1 MIFFWIKEAF
11 KSIGRAKSSFF
22 LSLVSMSISVLLITA
37 SIFSLQLSNKFQS
50 NLKRNINLN
59 IFLDD
64 TLSNKTLID
73 LQENLR
79 NREYIYSIEYIDKEK
94 AAKNF
99 IQETGE
105 DFKKILDYNP
115 LPASFSVTLKDS
127 YIVTDSLNKIVA
139 SISALSGVDEVIY
152 KSEIISKIILFLN
165 NFKKYVF
172 LITIIILIVAVY
184 IVYSTVRLVIRL
196 KYDELETMKLVG
208 AKLSTVKM
216 PVILNGILIGLLAG
230 IISSTIFSLFV
241 YYLDNYIGLQK
252 FLEIQKDLY
261 LVILLTTGPI
271 ISLLVSYFSLRNITL
286 KI

>member
-1 MIFFWIKEAF
+1 
-11 KSIGRAKSSFF
+11 
-22 LSLVSMSISVLLITA
+22 MSISVLLITA
-37 SIFSLQLSNKFQS
+37 SIFSLQLSDKFQS
-50 NLKRNINLN
+50 NLKKNINLN

-79 NREYIYSIEYIDKEK
+79 SREYIYSIEYIDKEK

-105 DFKKILDYNP
+105 DFRKILDYNP
-115 LPASFSVTLKDS
+115 LPASFSATLKDN

-152 KSEIISKIILFLN
+152 KSEIISKILLFLN

-172 LITIIILIVAVY
+172 LITIIILIIAVY

-252 FLEIQKDLY
+252 FLEIKKDLY
-261 LVILLTTGPI
+261 LLILLATGPI